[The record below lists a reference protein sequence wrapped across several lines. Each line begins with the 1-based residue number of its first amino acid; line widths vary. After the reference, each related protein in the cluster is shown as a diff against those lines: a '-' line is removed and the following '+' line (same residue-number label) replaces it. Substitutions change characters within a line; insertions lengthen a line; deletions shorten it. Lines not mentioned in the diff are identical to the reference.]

1 MMPISF
7 ANIPSDIRVPLYWV
21 EVDPSMAGLP
31 MIHLRSLLV
40 GTMLP
45 SGTAVPNIPVII
57 GTQAQV
63 DQKFGIGSE
72 LSRMFKAFFA
82 NNFANEVWAGPVA
95 EPAGSPAAAQG
106 AIVVTAPPEQPGTI
120 HLYIGGQ
127 HVAVN
132 HGIDTI
138 QQIAQEIH
146 DAIMAVGAYAGLLD
160 DLPVSAA
167 VTSPA
172 TGNGSAVS
180 FGVNLRVQ
188 SVTPGTDPGIDVGDL
203 ISGTGIPSGTLVTAQ
218 LTGTPGQAGDYTC
231 SQDMTSAVTNFDLN
245 LTATGQVTAATAATT
260 ITVTGVTAAGGT
272 IQNGGSILAATGSA
286 PPTGIPVGTTIVNQ
300 VSGNPQGDGVYTISH
315 ATTAA
320 ITTAVTAKFGVT
332 AQGVGI
338 SWGQGL
344 TVTAA
349 TGTIA
354 IGAQVT
360 GTGIPPLDPTFVMA
374 QTSGTPGGNGNYI
387 ISNDADCGPAASPV
401 PVVFTAGANA
411 VILTCNWKGVSGNDI
426 RVDLNY
432 YGKIGGEELAPGL
445 QIALPPT
452 NFLRL
457 GSGTPDFTQLI
468 TNMGE
473 TEFEYVAM
481 PYTDATS
488 LNAWEVEYGFSDN
501 GRWGWKRQ
509 HFGHVFSSR
518 RGAFSDLIAFGN
530 SRNSGV
536 VSVMAWEETVPTP
549 VYELAAAYT
558 AKAQRSL
565 SNDPARPLQTLQL
578 LNCLPA
584 PFHEQFNWLEI
595 NDLAWNG
602 LAIQKVWPGSGF
614 PQIAREQTTYQL
626 NLYGY
631 SDDAYELVTT
641 LATLA
646 LLIRNQRYNI
656 TTKFPRHKL
665 ADDGTRF
672 GPGQAIVTP
681 GILKAEL
688 VSEYYID
695 EYNGLVENAAKF
707 VQNLIVERDPN
718 NPNRVNVLYPPDLIN
733 QLRIFAVLAQFR
745 LQYDRGVDAE
755 IIGTGAQFFS
765 GSNQASTLPPL
776 SFG

>member
-1 MMPISF
+1 MPISF
-7 ANIPSDIRVPLYWV
+7 AQIPSDIRVPLYWV

-45 SGTAVPNIPVII
+45 SGTAAPDIPMII

-63 DQKFGIGSE
+63 DDKFGIGSE
-72 LSRMFKAFFA
+72 LARMFKAFFA
-82 NNFANEVWAGPVA
+82 NNFANEVWAGPLS
-95 EPAGSPAAAQG
+95 EPLGSPAAAQG

-127 HVAVN
+127 HVVVN

-146 DAIMAVGAYAGLLD
+146 DAIMATGAYAGQID
-160 DLPVSAA
+160 DLPVSASVVA
-167 VTSPA
+167 AA
-172 TGNGSAVS
+172 TGGGNAVS
-180 FGVNLRVQ
+180 HGSNLKVS
-188 SVTPGTDPGIDVGDL
+188 SVIPGTDPGIDMGDT
-203 ISGTGIPSGTLVTAQ
+203 ISGSGIPSGTIVTSQ
-218 LTGTPGQAGDYTC
+218 LTGVTGQAGDYTC

-245 LTATGQVTAATAATT
+245 LAATGQITALTASTT
-260 ITVTGVTAAGGT
+260 ISVTGVTASGGT
-272 IQNGGSILAATGSA
+272 IPIGGSILAATGSA
-286 PPTGIPVGTTIVNQ
+286 PPVGIPAGSTIVSQ
-300 VSGNPQGDGVYTISH
+300 ISGNPQGDGSYTISH
-315 ATTAA
+315 PTTAA
-320 ITTAVTAKFGVT
+320 ITPAVTAKFGVT
-332 AQGVGI
+332 AQGVGTA
-338 SWGQGL
+338 WGQFL
-344 TVTAA
+344 DVTGA
-349 TGTIA
+349 TGTIE

-360 GTGIPPLDPTFVMA
+360 GTGIPSSPTFVMT
-374 QTSGTPGGNGNYI
+374 QNSGTSGGNGTYV
-387 ISNDADCGPAASPV
+387 ISQDADCGPLASPV
-401 PVVFTAGANA
+401 PVTFSATGNA
-411 VILTCNWKGVSGNDI
+411 VILKCNWKGVSGNDI
-426 RVDLNY
+426 RIDLNY
-432 YGKIGGEELAPGL
+432 FGKIGGETLAPGL
-445 QIALPPT
+445 QISLPPS
-452 NFLRL
+452 NFLTL
-457 GSGTPDFTQLI
+457 GSGTPDFSKLI

-509 HFGHVFSSR
+509 HFGHVFSAR

-536 VSVMAWEETVPTP
+536 VSVMAFEETVPTP
-549 VYELAAAYT
+549 VFELAAAYT
-558 AKAQRSL
+558 AKAQRAL

-602 LAIQKVWPGSGF
+602 MAIQKVWPGSGY

-656 TTKFPRHKL
+656 TSKFPRHKL

-695 EYNGLVENAAKF
+695 QYNGLVENAAAF
-707 VQNLIVERDPN
+707 VQHLIVERDPN

-755 IIGTGAQFFS
+755 IIGPSSQFYS
-765 GSNQASTLPPL
+765 GSAQASTLPPL
-776 SFG
+776 TFGA